1 VGSIDLLTTIGTL
14 KSPGDLDLVIS
25 QILVVHDTPFST
37 NHVDDSISD
46 LAVIKSVGTLLGDN
60 AKSPRKVGS
69 QNCVAFLEK
78 NTIWCEYMRP
88 IRVVEK
94 K

>member
-1 VGSIDLLTTIGTL
+1 MGSIDLLTTIGAL

-25 QILVVHDTPFST
+25 QILIVHDTPFST

-46 LAVIKSVGTLLGDN
+46 LAVIKSVGTLLGDS

-69 QNCVAFLEK
+69 PNCVTFFEK
-78 NTIWCEYMRP
+78 NTILCEYMRP

-94 K
+94 Q